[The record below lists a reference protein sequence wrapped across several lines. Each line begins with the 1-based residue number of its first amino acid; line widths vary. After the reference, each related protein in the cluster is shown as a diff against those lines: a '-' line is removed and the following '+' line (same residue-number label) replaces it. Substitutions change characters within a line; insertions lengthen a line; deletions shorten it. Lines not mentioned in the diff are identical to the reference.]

1 MDFEEFKKNVKYIP
15 IPAPVFNTLLESL
28 SNISEMKLML
38 RIMWLLQVYNR
49 KPPFITESEIM
60 TDKLISKLI
69 GTPHKI
75 KGTLV
80 QLESYGI
87 IKSSTQKSDD
97 HKIIY
102 LNSESIR
109 ERIEKSDLNVEST
122 EADQWENNHDV
133 INIYSFYEQNIGII
147 TPHVAELIKEAEN
160 LYPVE
165 WIEDAIKQSLVQNKR
180 NWAYI
185 SSILNRWKIEGRDN
199 GEHKGHN
206 RQTRYR

>member
-1 MDFEEFKKNVKYIP
+1 M
-15 IPAPVFNTLLESL
+15 
-28 SNISEMKLML
+28 
-38 RIMWLLQVYNR
+38 
-49 KPPFITESEIM
+49 
-60 TDKLISKLI
+60 ISKLI